1 MMVKGLLFFVLLI
14 SYFPNS
20 YGGTRAA
27 KRILEGLRRV
37 AEAALVEGR
46 YSRPDEPSAWSVRF
60 INLDCRLTSDWDV
73 AEGSRAAVQ
82 PNSAAGGQKR
92 AIVRAAWFS
101 AYRTLCSPISISG
114 SGMSQAYA
122 QNLLDGWTQSLIL
135 RSEVSRSRKGGVS
148 PNLGPQSAAPAA
160 KAILQTERST
170 NVVSR

>member
-1 MMVKGLLFFVLLI
+1 MIVKSLLFFVLLI

-82 PNSAAGGQKR
+82 PNSAAGGHKR
-92 AIVRAAWFS
+92 PFVFRV
-101 AYRTLCSPISISG
+101 
-114 SGMSQAYA
+114 
-122 QNLLDGWTQSLIL
+122 DSLKTGQLL
-135 RSEVSRSRKGGVS
+135 RSMLVSS
-148 PNLGPQSAAPAA
+148 NY
-160 KAILQTERST
+160 ERS
-170 NVVSR
+170 SA

>member
-1 MMVKGLLFFVLLI
+1 MT
-14 SYFPNS
+14 NS
-20 YGGTRAA
+20 KHPRSLNRSPMPGRS
-27 KRILEGLRRV
+27 LRV
-37 AEAALVEGR
+37 
-46 YSRPDEPSAWSVRF
+46 
-60 INLDCRLTSDWDV
+60 TSDRRRI
-73 AEGSRAAVQ
+73 ARNRRSLA
-82 PNSAAGGQKR
+82 GQKR

-122 QNLLDGWTQSLIL
+122 QNLLDCWTQSLIL

-148 PNLGPQSAAPAA
+148 PNLGPPSAAPAA